1 MSTSTIP
8 RPVGIDI
15 GVSNTAVL
23 SDGTFYRNGRIY
35 RDMEERLKEEN
46 RKLSS
51 VPTNT
56 KQYRKTRSRLNHKFR
71 RIVNKRKEN
80 IESISADIVRNHTMI
95 AMEDLSV
102 KGLRSISRSKGMAKS
117 YDDASLGRL
126 RQRILD
132 KAMEAGRRIVLV
144 DPRNTS
150 QMCSSCQN
158 MVHKE
163 LSDRMHVCPYCGL
176 VMDRDLNASLNILRL
191 GSTRDPI
198 PT

>member
-1 MSTSTIP
+1 
-8 RPVGIDI
+8 
-15 GVSNTAVL
+15 
-23 SDGTFYRNGRIY
+23 
-35 RDMEERLKEEN
+35 
-46 RKLSS
+46 
-51 VPTNT
+51 
-56 KQYRKTRSRLNHKFR
+56 
-71 RIVNKRKEN
+71 
-80 IESISADIVRNHTMI
+80 
-95 AMEDLSV
+95 
-102 KGLRSISRSKGMAKS
+102 MAKS